1 MVQVSAREVKALRD
15 ATGAGMMDAKRALIE
30 AAGDPAEAAEVLKRK
45 GLAKAAER
53 ADRDA
58 SEGAVAI
65 AVADGGG
72 SASLVYLRS
81 ETDFS
86 AKAEDF
92 AACTSEIA
100 DAVLAD
106 GPDAAAAFADRI
118 DGLRLAKKEN
128 ISLAAALRV
137 RADEGNTLD
146 TYLHR
151 QDGRGVNGV
160 IVEGAG
166 VEAEVL
172 HQVALHVAFAKPR
185 YLHRDEVPPAD
196 VERERAS
203 LLALTKA
210 EGRPEQA
217 WDKIVQG
224 RLAGWFRESVL
235 LEQGLHGERTTVAQS
250 IGAGRIVRFEQ
261 ACLG

>member
-15 ATGAGMMDAKRALIE
+15 ATGAGMMDAKRALIA

-53 ADRDA
+53 ADREA
-58 SEGAVAI
+58 AEGAIAI
-65 AVADGGG
+65 ATGRGA
-72 SASLVYLRS
+72 ASLVHLRS

-86 AKAEDF
+86 AKAGDF
-92 AACTSEIA
+92 LACVQEIA

-106 GPDAAAAFADRI
+106 GPEVAAAFADRI
-118 DGLRLAKKEN
+118 DALRLAKKEN
-128 ISLAAALRV
+128 ISLGAVVQVDAAA
-137 RADEGNTLD
+137 GNAVD

-166 VEAEVL
+166 VDPDVL
-172 HQVALHVAFAKPR
+172 HQVALHIAFAKPA
-185 YLHRDEVPPAD
+185 YLDRSEVPAAD

-203 LLALTKA
+203 ALEITKA
-210 EGRPEQA
+210 QGRPERA
-217 WDKIVQG
+217 WDKITEG
-224 RLAGWFRESVL
+224 RLSGWFRESVL
-235 LEQGLHGERTTVAQS
+235 LEQGLHGDKTSVAQS
-250 IGAGRIVRFEQ
+250 IGGARIVRFEQ
-261 ACLG
+261 AYLG